1 MERFIINKK
10 DLTELV
16 KAKRRVATID
26 RKKRM
31 RFIEAAFGALKGDYG
46 NGSSVEYVTKLRND
60 DSNVRIKKLRCT
72 PLSRQFETKI
82 KIVCYRYEPKYTD
95 AGV

>member
-1 MERFIINKK
+1 MARLPELIVSGRVGNMELFIINKK

-16 KAKRRVATID
+16 KAKRKLATID

-46 NGSSVEYVTKLRND
+46 KGSAVEYVTEFR
-60 DSNVRIKKLRCT
+60 KKWR
-72 PLSRQFETKI
+72 
-82 KIVCYRYEPKYTD
+82 
-95 AGV
+95 A

>member
-16 KAKRRVATID
+16 NAKRRIATID

-46 NGSSVEYVTKLRND
+46 KGSAVDYVTKSR
-60 DSNVRIKKLRCT
+60 KKWR
-72 PLSRQFETKI
+72 
-82 KIVCYRYEPKYTD
+82 
-95 AGV
+95 A

>member
-16 KAKRRVATID
+16 KATQRLTTID

-31 RFIEAAFGALKGDYG
+31 RFIDAAFGALKGDYG
-46 NGSSVEYVTKLRND
+46 KRSAVACVTKSKR
-60 DSNVRIKKLRCT
+60 
-72 PLSRQFETKI
+72 
-82 KIVCYRYEPKYTD
+82 
-95 AGV
+95 

>member
-16 KAKRRVATID
+16 KAKRKLATLD

-46 NGSSVEYVTKLRND
+46 KGSSVEYVTKLR
-60 DSNVRIKKLRCT
+60 KKWR
-72 PLSRQFETKI
+72 
-82 KIVCYRYEPKYTD
+82 
-95 AGV
+95 A